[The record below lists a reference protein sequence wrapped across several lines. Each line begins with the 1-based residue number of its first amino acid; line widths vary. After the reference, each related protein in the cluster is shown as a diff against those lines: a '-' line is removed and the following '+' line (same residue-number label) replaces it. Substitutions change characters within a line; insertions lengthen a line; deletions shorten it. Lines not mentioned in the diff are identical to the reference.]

1 MPCPFLIFFGFSS
14 GASVAAVLR
23 SHRRLSRPS
32 VPGCD
37 ILGIRTSI
45 TAIQD
50 KKIIWYCSQLDDD
63 GMRLF
68 RPKKGYL
75 LLKIKKKGY
84 RTPSVSYMY
93 PGHDEE
99 FWLPSY
105 APPYGSAFG
114 MSQQQPTP
122 THGHATR
129 AAVGAA
135 LPSSSSGMVTRSAYD
150 PPMLKKAKLAEA
162 MMGDEDAAALLTD
175 LGRASSP
182 PASPRHSSNKLRHLD
197 SDEDD
202 NGDSKEGLSGS
213 KDGLGGRGD
222 DTATGTEMLLRSRR
236 ESRNRPLFS
245 NTNATP
251 TKSDPASA
259 TEERVLSSLN
269 GAARSGT
276 PGATPSQLGGS
287 LFPTVASPNPGFY
300 HQHPQA
306 AANLP
311 FWTSPDIYKLYSQPR
326 FGSGVLGDNKN
337 LGFGSDPAAAF
348 QHQQL
353 QLLQQQYLAQQL
365 QQNPAAA
372 QAFLQQQQLQA
383 LAFQQQLQ
391 AAQHHAQ
398 QIAQQ
403 QLQQQLAQQQQQ
415 QSASRPKD
423 SIGSSSPSSSSASLT
438 SSGLPLPIK
447 SEHGTSNGDVS
458 TPTRTN
464 ANGSTSSTA
473 NGTSSSSP
481 APGGVNTAAG
491 STSDAVVKDE
501 NWMDAEGSESADT
514 EDGSVTPEYPRRGR
528 PRRVDDPLALS
539 DATNLSKRNKFFY
552 KQLRDLD
559 TGVAT
564 PEIGFVNDLFFVMDP
579 KLHVGP
585 SNRDG
590 TFEKRVRLHF
600 MEYLELKIPKSA
612 SSAALAP
619 TPETTAAEAGSPER
633 GCAAETLAT
642 VTKEDPAEPSD
653 LSTSSSSVQPST
665 PTAPAS
671 ANSQSPSSQPSTST
685 LWLCWGTLLDSAKT
699 PIFRRS
705 SQFYR
710 IPGNQSAVL
719 RSHSRA
725 PHDWDVADE
734 ASAAHLRSIATTIA
748 NALNEL
754 WDGANI
760 TSAIELVDTLKL
772 VLPTSTPLDE
782 KGDYMPPS
790 TDTLFQELLENC
802 MNRSPA
808 PTPNPAAMDVSD
820 VEPLEPRAATV
831 ALWRSLALPVPENGS
846 QSLDD
851 EIARLTPA
859 LEAKLATALGLV
871 EPHLDAQL
879 RIFRV
884 FIAPEGQFSFA
895 DLELAM
901 RRFGGRK
908 MLITKMLDVLSTGA
922 FNGSLNSAATRSLL
936 QDLPDGSYLIRYSQH
951 SPENF
956 VLCSRVQNSIAQ
968 INKISNQPNA
978 GLEIEIDGRLCQVS
992 QWSSLLKSC
1001 PAMTTPV
1008 VDARVSQLYKD
1019 HGIPLIELLSDR
1031 RFQIP
1036 AESFAAFPN
1045 RARQSVASES
1055 DSSSE
1060 SSIDD
1065 QIPMIVATGERL
1077 SATNKLAA
1085 QAAAASLSG
1094 SNTNLA
1100 ASVAA
1105 AAAAAAAVNKS
1116 LSAEESVA
1124 LAKHELETKLNAERS
1139 ADILS
1144 YLAKLRAEARIDTSM
1159 FQTWCL
1165 FVSSPQSK
1173 DIAPQL
1179 HSLLLAFRE
1188 EPELWISF
1196 ANDVI
1201 PRKLTV

>member
-1 MPCPFLIFFGFSS
+1 
-14 GASVAAVLR
+14 
-23 SHRRLSRPS
+23 
-32 VPGCD
+32 
-37 ILGIRTSI
+37 
-45 TAIQD
+45 
-50 KKIIWYCSQLDDD
+50 
-63 GMRLF
+63 MRLF

-114 MSQQQPTP
+114 LNQQQPTP

-162 MMGDEDAAALLTD
+162 LMGDEDAAALLTD
-175 LGRASSP
+175 LGRSSSP
-182 PASPRHSSNKLRHLD
+182 PSSPRNSSSKVRALD
-197 SDEDD
+197 SDDDD
-202 NGDSKEGLSGS
+202 NGDSKEEMSGL
-213 KDGLGGRGD
+213 KDVNGRRGE
-222 DTATGTEMLLRSRR
+222 DTPTGTEMHLRSRR

-251 TKSDPASA
+251 VKNESTPTA
-259 TEERVLSSLN
+259 EERVLSSLN
-269 GAARSGT
+269 GAARAGT
-276 PGATPSQLGGS
+276 PPTPNPGQLGM
-287 LFPTVASPNPGFY
+287 LFPNVASPNPFY
-300 HQHPQA
+300 HQHAQT

-311 FWTSPDIYKLYSQPR
+311 FWSSPEVYKLYTQPR
-326 FGSGVLGDNKN
+326 FGALDAKSVP
-337 LGFGSDPAAAF
+337 FGSNPAAATVDPATAF

-353 QLLQQQYLAQQL
+353 LLQQQYLAQQL

-372 QAFLQQQQLQA
+372 QAFLQQQHLAQ

-391 AAQHHAQ
+391 AAQQHHAQ
-398 QIAQQ
+398 QLAQQ
-403 QLQQQLAQQQQQ
+403 QLAQQQLAQQQQQ
-415 QSASRPKD
+415 QASSSTSSPSRTTSSTSLKAADNNGSPA
-423 SIGSSSPSSSSASLT
+423 GTSSSPSPSNLS

-447 SEHGTSNGDVS
+447 SEHSSSASGKASANGNSDS
-458 TPTRTN
+458 RAN
-464 ANGSTSSTA
+464 HNLAANGSSTSGNA
-473 NGTSSSSP
+473 SSSSNGGS
-481 APGGVNTAAG
+481 APAG
-491 STSDAVVKDE
+491 STSEAAIKDE
-501 NWMDAEGSESADT
+501 NWMDADGSESADT

-528 PRRVDDPLALS
+528 PRRVDDPMAIA
-539 DATNLSKRNKFFY
+539 DANAMSKRNKFFY

-559 TGVAT
+559 TGSAT

-600 MEYLELKIPKSA
+600 MEYIELKIPKWTKEAPATTSNSSTSSVTGA
-612 SSAALAP
+612 GAIGAGESAA
-619 TPETTAAEAGSPER
+619 AEGGP
-633 GCAAETLAT
+633 GAAETLAT
-642 VTKEDPAEPSD
+642 VAKEEPADHTTD
-653 LSTSSSSVQPST
+653 LSTSSSSVSPST
-665 PTAPAS
+665 PTVTVSSPSAS
-671 ANSQSPSSQPSTST
+671 ANASSPSTST
-685 LWLCWGTLLDSAKT
+685 LWLCWGTLLDSSKT

-734 ASAAHLRSIATTIA
+734 ASAAHLRVLATTIA
-748 NALNEL
+748 NTLNEL

-760 TSAIELVDTLKL
+760 ASAIELVDTLKL

-790 TDTLFQELLENC
+790 TDTLFKELLENC
-802 MNRSPA
+802 LNRSPA
-808 PTPNPAAMDVSD
+808 PTPNAAAMDISD
-820 VEPLEPRAATV
+820 DEPLEPRAA
-831 ALWRSLALPVPENGS
+831 ALAIWRNLGLRVPENVADVAWTEEPIALS
-846 QSLDD
+846 SSL
-851 EIARLTPA
+851 ET
-859 LEAKLATALGLV
+859 KLVAALGLI
-871 EPHLDAQL
+871 EPHLESQIKIF
-879 RIFRV
+879 RIFV
-884 FIAPEGQFSFA
+884 APEGHFSFA

-922 FNGSLNSAATRSLL
+922 FNGTLNSASTRSLL

-951 SPENF
+951 TPENF

-968 INKISNQPNA
+968 INKIFNQPSA

-1008 VDARVSQLYKD
+1008 VAPQNATLFKE
-1019 HGIPLIELLSDR
+1019 HGLPIVELLADR

-1036 AESFAAFPN
+1036 AESFAAIPA
-1045 RARQSVASES
+1045 RARQSVAMES
-1055 DSSSE
+1055 DTSSE
-1060 SSIDD
+1060 SSSEE
-1065 QIPMIVATGERL
+1065 QAASGERL
-1077 SATNKLAA
+1077 YAANKIAA
-1085 QAAAASLSG
+1085 QAAAASLSNSIP
-1094 SNTNLA
+1094 SNNGNLA

-1105 AAAAAAAVNKS
+1105 AAAAAAAANKS
-1116 LSAEESVA
+1116 LSHEESVS
-1124 LAKHELETKLNAERS
+1124 LAKHELEAKLNSERKS
-1139 ADILS
+1139 DILS
-1144 YLAKLRAEARIDTSM
+1144 YLAKLRAESRIDPAL
-1159 FQTWCL
+1159 FQAWCL

>member
-1 MPCPFLIFFGFSS
+1 
-14 GASVAAVLR
+14 
-23 SHRRLSRPS
+23 
-32 VPGCD
+32 
-37 ILGIRTSI
+37 
-45 TAIQD
+45 
-50 KKIIWYCSQLDDD
+50 
-63 GMRLF
+63 MRLF

-114 MSQQQPTP
+114 LNQQQPTP

-162 MMGDEDAAALLTD
+162 LMGDEDAAALLSN
-175 LGRASSP
+175 LGHSSSP
-182 PASPRHSSNKLRHLD
+182 PASPRRSSSKGRIHD

-202 NGDSKEGLSGS
+202 NGDSKEDLLGS

-222 DTATGTEMLLRSRR
+222 DSSNGTEMHLRSRR

-251 TKSDPASA
+251 MKADLSASA
-259 TEERVLSSLN
+259 EDRVLSSLN

-276 PGATPSQLGGS
+276 PGPTPSQLGV
-287 LFPTVASPNPGFY
+287 LFPNVANTNPGFY
-300 HQHPQA
+300 HQHTQA

-311 FWTSPDIYKLYSQPR
+311 FWTSPEVYKLYTQPR
-326 FGSGVLGDNKN
+326 FGLDGKTAPFGANGGV
-337 LGFGSDPAAAF
+337 DPATAF

-353 QLLQQQYLAQQL
+353 LLQQQYLAQQL

-372 QAFLQQQQLQA
+372 QAFLQQQQLAQ
-383 LAFQQQLQ
+383 LAFQQQFQ
-391 AAQHHAQ
+391 AAQQHHAQ
-398 QIAQQ
+398 QLA
-403 QLQQQLAQQQQQ
+403 QQQLAQQQQQ
-415 QSASRPKD
+415 QQLAQQQSSSRSKPSD
-423 SIGSSSPSSSSASLT
+423 GPGASSPSPSPLAST
-438 SSGLPLPIK
+438 SGLPLPVK
-447 SEHGTSNGDVS
+447 SEHSATNGETS
-458 TPTRTN
+458 RTS
-464 ANGSTSSTA
+464 ANGSSSTA
-473 NGTSSSSP
+473 GAASSP
-481 APGGVNTAAG
+481 SPSTNNAAG
-491 STSDAVVKDE
+491 GASDSIVKDE
-501 NWMDAEGSESADT
+501 NWMDTEGSESADT

-528 PRRVDDPLALS
+528 PRRVDDPLTMS
-539 DATNLSKRNKFFY
+539 DATSLSKRNKFFY

-559 TGVAT
+559 TGSST

-600 MEYLELKIPKSA
+600 MEYIELKIPKSA
-612 SSAALAP
+612 RDGAAALA
-619 TPETTAAEAGSPER
+619 TTATETTTEGPER
-633 GCAAETLAT
+633 AAAAETLAT
-642 VTKEDPAEPSD
+642 VAKEDPAEPTD
-653 LSTSSSSVQPST
+653 LSASSSSLQPST
-665 PTAPAS
+665 PTANNTSNS
-671 ANSQSPSSQPSTST
+671 ATSPSTST

-734 ASAAHLRSIATTIA
+734 ASAAHLRSLATTIA
-748 NALNEL
+748 NTLNES
-754 WDGANI
+754 WDGAKV
-760 TSAIELVDTLKL
+760 TAAIELVDSLKL

-782 KGDYMPPS
+782 KGDYMPPT
-790 TDTLFQELLENC
+790 TDTLFKELLENC

-808 PTPNPAAMDVSD
+808 PTPNAAAMDISD
-820 VEPLEPRAATV
+820 DEPLEPRAATV
-831 ALWRSLALPVPENGS
+831 AIWRSLGLAAPENGT
-846 QSLDD
+846 DD
-851 EIARLTPA
+851 SWIHESVKLTPV
-859 LEAKLATALGLV
+859 LEAKLAIALGLTD
-871 EPHLDAQL
+871 PHVDAQL
-879 RIFRV
+879 KIFRIFV
-884 FIAPEGQFSFA
+884 APEGLLSFA
-895 DLELAM
+895 DLELAV

-922 FNGSLNSAATRSLL
+922 FNGSLNSASTRSLL
-936 QDLPDGSYLIRYSQH
+936 QDLPNGSYLIRYSQH

-968 INKISNQPNA
+968 INKIFNQPNA

-992 QWSSLLKSC
+992 QWSSLLRSC

-1008 VDARVSQLYKD
+1008 VAPQNVTLYKE
-1019 HGIPLIELLSDR
+1019 HGLPLIELLADR

-1036 AESFAAFPN
+1036 AEAFAALPA
-1045 RARQSVASES
+1045 RARQTVAMES

-1065 QIPMIVATGERL
+1065 QTPTGERL

-1116 LSAEESVA
+1116 LSHEESVS
-1124 LAKHELETKLNAERS
+1124 LAKHELEAKLNSERS

-1159 FQTWCL
+1159 FQSWCL